1 MCCNGLCSIVLTPLL
16 LVLLLNRYAAVAFV
30 VLAVDVVES
39 AVGVTVEFLVDSFL
53 EQFLKALE
61 TLESRN

>member
-16 LVLLLNRYAAVAFV
+16 LLLLLKRYAAVAFV

>member
-16 LVLLLNRYAAVAFV
+16 LLLLLKRYAAVAFV
-30 VLAVDVVES
+30 VLAVVVES
-39 AVGVTVEFLVDSFL
+39 AVGVTVEFAVDSFL

>member
-39 AVGVTVEFLVDSFL
+39 AVGVTVEIVVDSFL

-61 TLESRN
+61 TLESRK

>member
-39 AVGVTVEFLVDSFL
+39 AVGVAVEFAVDSFL

>member
-16 LVLLLNRYAAVAFV
+16 LLLLLKRYAAVAFV
-30 VLAVDVVES
+30 VLAVVVES
-39 AVGVTVEFLVDSFL
+39 AVGVTVEFAVHSFL

-61 TLESRN
+61 TLERKN

>member
-16 LVLLLNRYAAVAFV
+16 LLLLLKRYAAVAFV
-30 VLAVDVVES
+30 VLAVVVES
-39 AVGVTVEFLVDSFL
+39 AVGVTVEFAVDSFL

-61 TLESRN
+61 TLERKN